1 MKQLRPARSFKDI
14 LLLILAGII
23 FSIFAAMFWH
33 FLGLT
38 YGSIIISLLISSDR
52 LLKAYNQRKQR

>member
-1 MKQLRPARSFKDI
+1 MKKLRPTRSLKDI

-23 FSIFAAMFWH
+23 ISIFAAIFWH
-33 FLGLT
+33 FFGTT
-38 YGSIIISLLISSDR
+38 YGFIIIALLISIDL

>member
-1 MKQLRPARSFKDI
+1 MKKLRPTRSLKDI

-33 FLGLT
+33 FFGVT
-38 YGSIIISLLISSDR
+38 YGFIIVALLISGDR
-52 LLKAYNQRKQR
+52 LFKAYDQRKQR

>member
-1 MKQLRPARSFKDI
+1 MKKLRPARSFKDI

-33 FLGLT
+33 FFGMT
-38 YGSIIISLLISSDR
+38 YGFIIVSLLISSDL

>member
-1 MKQLRPARSFKDI
+1 MKPVRSTRSLKDI

-33 FLGLT
+33 FFGT
-38 YGSIIISLLISSDR
+38 AYGFIIVSLLISGD
-52 LLKAYNQRKQR
+52 LLFKAYNQRKQR